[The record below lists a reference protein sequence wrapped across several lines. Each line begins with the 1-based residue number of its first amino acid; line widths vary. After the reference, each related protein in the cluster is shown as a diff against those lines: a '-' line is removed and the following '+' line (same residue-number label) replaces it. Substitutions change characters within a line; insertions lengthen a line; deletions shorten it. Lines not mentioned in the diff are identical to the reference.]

1 MTFDDLM
8 LDPPLLEAVAAQS
21 LTTPTPIQLE
31 AIPVLLAGEDILACA
46 ATGSGKTLA
55 FVLPLLQKLLDEPNQ
70 GNEAKALIM
79 APTREL
85 AFQIQHVI
93 DTFGKVLSPRV
104 AMVTGGQSPAA
115 QVQYLGRG
123 CDIIIATPGRLL
135 QLVEEEQADLS
146 EIEYVVIDE
155 ADRMLDMGQGPD
167 VARNLAAIKTAFQTA
182 LFSATLAGAG
192 VELFAKALLPNAQRI
207 QIDAANQ
214 YAQQVSQTVYLADN
228 IEHKQ
233 ALLKAV
239 LTLPECQSALVFCN
253 KKERAVEVAEYLQS
267 QNLSAQ
273 VIHGDYSQADRRE
286 RTRKF
291 RQGKIQVLVATD
303 VAARGLDLPQVSH
316 VINYD
321 VPFRGDTYI
330 HRVGRTG
337 RAGQP
342 GNAIN
347 LVEPNDQKNLQRVEH
362 HIGQAL
368 PIRKMKGL
376 APQAKSNKKKS
387 KNKDK
392 NKPRYVA
399 KKDRG

>member
-8 LDPPLLEAVAAQS
+8 LDQPLLEALNEQN
-21 LTTPTPIQLE
+21 LTLPTPIQQE
-31 AIPVLLAGEDILACA
+31 SIPLLLAGEDVLACA

-55 FVLPLLQKLLDEPNQ
+55 FALPLLQKLLDEPNKGKQ
-70 GNEAKALIM
+70 AVALILS
-79 APTREL
+79 PTREL
-85 AFQIQHVI
+85 AFQTQHVLNN
-93 DTFGKVLSPRV
+93 FGSALAPRI
-104 AMVTGGQSPAA
+104 AMITGGQSPAA
-115 QVQYLGRG
+115 QVDYLQQG

-135 QLVEEEQADLS
+135 QLVEQEQADLS
-146 EIEYVVIDE
+146 SIEYVVIDE

-167 VARNLAAIKTAFQTA
+167 VANALAAISTAFQTS

-192 VELFAKALLPNAQRI
+192 VELFANALLPNAQRV

-228 IEHKQ
+228 REHKL
-233 ALLKAV
+233 ALLQAV
-239 LTLPECQSALVFCN
+239 INLPECQSALIFCN
-253 KKERAVEVAEYLQS
+253 KKERAVEIADYLQS
-267 QNLSAQ
+267 QNISAQ
-273 VIHGDYSQADRRE
+273 VIHGDFSQADRRE

-291 RQGKIQVLVATD
+291 RQGKIKVLVATD

-316 VINYD
+316 VVNYD
-321 VPFRGDTYI
+321 VPFRGDIYI

-362 HIGQAL
+362 HIGQSL

-376 APQAKSNKKKS
+376 SPKAKSNKKKS
-387 KNKDK
+387 KSKDK
-392 NKPRYVA
+392 ARYIS
-399 KKDRG
+399 KKDRT